1 MADEEGFKRDKYFYL
16 RKFTDLEEQ
25 LERCQLRHVE
35 MEKQNRELT
44 ARYGALE
51 KDKKKITEELKS
63 RGAAKRK
70 EADELVEQLQLQ
82 PQDAEQDKVA
92 LKLQHQQTLQEL
104 RAEHGHHSEILSSQ
118 AMKLEE
124 QKENLMMPFSD
135 ADSLKEKLVSEQ
147 EAHDAVVRNMV
158 IESLLESV
166 MDSSLDLALEKEEK
180 NQLQLLL
187 SNNRILEN
195 ERDVVRDRV
204 TGHCFRR
211 DVLRKHLSKI
221 TTEYY
226 RCQKE
231 VEQMRRRHHQ
241 LSMALK
247 DQSSIHQHKQ
257 VKIQALRS
265 RLASVSAAARHES
278 ANKMDLLATE
288 LQRERSRIRELED
301 VGREAA
307 VALRHILTESEHKT
321 SDMQKLLE
329 LMESVVPEG
338 TDAAFMGPE
347 AASAKKSSSDDPTPP
362 APQRVVSMDKSTQ
375 L

>member
-1 MADEEGFKRDKYFYL
+1 
-16 RKFTDLEEQ
+16 
-25 LERCQLRHVE
+25 

-118 AMKLEE
+118 ATKLEE

-158 IESLLESV
+158 IESLLESFDCGFNV
-166 MDSSLDLALEKEEK
+166 LLVCR

-307 VALRHILTESEHKT
+307 NALRHILTESEDKT